1 MRFFL
6 FSKNELKSRHKFVG
20 EGNIDSSYSY
30 HGDDCDELLKKASER
45 IKEVDDIFED
55 IERLKPEITG
65 KELNIAILKLK
76 INDLSNE
83 IDNLAIDSENY
94 KNKMLE
100 LTSVEDEIDNISS
113 ELIRLENNREGIIK
127 SYSNF
132 LLDTYMNSERNL
144 EKSEKLAILNR
155 KEQVL
160 LISDY
165 MANLLRECLK

>member
-1 MRFFL
+1 
-6 FSKNELKSRHKFVG
+6 
-20 EGNIDSSYSY
+20 
-30 HGDDCDELLKKASER
+30 
-45 IKEVDDIFED
+45 
-55 IERLKPEITG
+55 
-65 KELNIAILKLK
+65 
-76 INDLSNE
+76 
-83 IDNLAIDSENY
+83 
-94 KNKMLE
+94 MLE